1 MIKRKI
7 FIVDDEEEILNLL
20 TDVLEKNGFL
30 VLTAKNTED
39 GYKGIIKSKPDLVIL
54 DLVVPNIGGV
64 ELCRLLREDHRSSHI
79 PIIMLTVQNSEP
91 AKVMGL
97 TLGADDYITKPFS
110 AKELVARIN
119 SLLRRTYEYKEKPK
133 VLEYDALRINI
144 QNRTV
149 HINETLINLTPK
161 EFDLLVLLAENPNVV
176 VRRNIILENIF
187 GYKHPIKTRTIDTH
201 IRQLR
206 KKLGKFGKKIKTVY
220 EYGYKFVTEN
230 EK

>member
-119 SLLRRTYEYKEKPK
+119 SLLRRTYEYKEKLQ
-133 VLEYDALRINI
+133 VLEYGALRINI

-149 HINETLINLTPK
+149 HINETPINLTPK